1 MKKIILFLL
10 ALVVFASCNPEEP
23 IAEKIKIDPLATVDI
38 KPDPKGWGNL
48 RSTNP
53 EHLSPLEIVEKTTVM
68 QYYNPELLISL
79 GSDPES
85 PIERGFDVLQRDLNP
100 DNPKLKMWATDIIT
114 EDGEYMAEFIES
126 KDIILL
132 KFDLKVVDAPR
143 DTIGYIPN
151 ATMRTAESAIKNA
164 FNNNDVDA
172 IYQLFNEAFTFRPIT
187 GAEYKTLKEAGN
199 Q

>member
-38 KPDPKGWGNL
+38 KPDPNGWGNL

-68 QYYNPELLISL
+68 QYYNPDIIEW
-79 GSDPES
+79 SDGLW
-85 PIERGFDVLQRDLNP
+85 ERGFHDLQKDLNP
-100 DNPKLKMWATDIIT
+100 DNPMLKMWGIDIIT
-114 EDGEYMAEFIES
+114 EEGEYLPYFIES
-126 KDIILL
+126 ENIILISFEL
-132 KFDLKVVDAPR
+132 IDDAPR

-151 ATMRTAESAIKNA
+151 SVMRTAETAIKAAYANGDTEA
-164 FNNNDVDA
+164 V
-172 IYQLFNEAFTFRPIT
+172 YQLFNEAFTFRPIT